1 MADYLSS
8 YIDQKMFLNKLLN
21 QSGNTSQQFFSNK
34 QDTLSKGGG
43 LAHGS
48 GLNKDTSSGLDTQGF
63 EQKQPFVQDAVSSAQ
78 EETTTGES
86 VGKSEAKEESKVTE
100 ITVSGSSAKGASPVS
115 SSASPA
121 SSPAP
126 SPSVAPVGFSSL
138 IDGFGEP
145 FKNSRSRKSI
155 VFVPNEKELPLQ
167 GWKSLRNAGLSSK
180 KVGKIAKNGDS
191 IVHTSKAGN
200 DGKMYFLN
208 NNAWGSL
215 KRKKKIVME
224 D

>member
-1 MADYLSS
+1 MWVNLRRKKNQRKNQRSG
-8 YIDQKMFLNKLLN
+8 KLKSVDPL
-21 QSGNTSQQFFSNK
+21 
-34 QDTLSKGGG
+34 
-43 LAHGS
+43 HHH
-48 GLNKDTSSGLDTQGF
+48 
-63 EQKQPFVQDAVSSAQ
+63 VSS
-78 EETTTGES
+78 S
-86 VGKSEAKEESKVTE
+86 
-100 ITVSGSSAKGASPVS
+100 ASPVS
-115 SSASPA
+115 SSASP
-121 SSPAP
+121 SSTPSPATV
-126 SPSVAPVGFSSL
+126 VAAVGFPSL

-155 VFVPNEKELPLQ
+155 VFVPNEKALPLK

-180 KVGKIAKNGDS
+180 KVGKILKNGDS

-200 DGKMYFLN
+200 DGHMYFLN

>member
-48 GLNKDTSSGLDTQGF
+48 GLNKDTSSGL
-63 EQKQPFVQDAVSSAQ
+63 EQKKPFVQDAVSSAQ

-86 VGKSEAKEESKVTE
+86 VGKSEAKEESKVAE
-100 ITVSGSSAKGASPVS
+100 ITVSGSSAKG
-115 SSASPA
+115 ASPA

-155 VFVPNEKELPLQ
+155 VFVPNEKQLPLK

>member
-63 EQKQPFVQDAVSSAQ
+63 EQKKPFVQDAVSSAQ

-86 VGKSEAKEESKVTE
+86 VGKSEAKEESKVAE
-100 ITVSGSSAKGASPVS
+100 ITVSGSSAKGASPAS
-115 SSASPA
+115 SSA
-121 SSPAP
+121 P
-126 SPSVAPVGFSSL
+126 SLSVAPVGFSSL

-155 VFVPNEKELPLQ
+155 VFVPNEKQLPLK